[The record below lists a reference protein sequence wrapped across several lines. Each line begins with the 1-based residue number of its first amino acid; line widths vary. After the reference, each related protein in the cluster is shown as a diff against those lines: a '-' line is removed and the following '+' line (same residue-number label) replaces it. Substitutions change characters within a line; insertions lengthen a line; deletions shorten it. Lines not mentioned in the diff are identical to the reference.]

1 MDTNKP
7 IIVNELSD
15 YCELK
20 GITDPNML
28 KRTITSSLE
37 KDSTGICTRSG
48 KSAATKKK
56 IIEKHLAQKQK
67 LACLGLLISSIAH
80 ETCNL
85 NNCITFNTPILRD
98 YVEKLVSLIEEHL
111 EKNEDIE
118 IFGMPYLEFRKDVF
132 KVLDS
137 IEHASNRITETSYGL
152 KDFVRMTSHQNHAWV
167 EVGEVIAKAVAICR
181 GELRKTVRSFEVN
194 IAKDLPPIFVESAA
208 LEQVLVNLLVNAAQ
222 AADKE
227 DSWVIL
233 TARNGNSLR
242 NHLIIEVSDNGCGMD
257 EEIMMKIF
265 EPFFT
270 TKEELRGSGLGLFV
284 SKNLIK
290 GLRGQIGVES
300 IAGRGSTFRI
310 DLSS

>member
-1 MDTNKP
+1 
-7 IIVNELSD
+7 
-15 YCELK
+15 
-20 GITDPNML
+20 
-28 KRTITSSLE
+28 
-37 KDSTGICTRSG
+37 
-48 KSAATKKK
+48 
-56 IIEKHLAQKQK
+56 
-67 LACLGLLISSIAH
+67 
-80 ETCNL
+80 
-85 NNCITFNTPILRD
+85 
-98 YVEKLVSLIEEHL
+98 
-111 EKNEDIE
+111 
-118 IFGMPYLEFRKDVF
+118 
-132 KVLDS
+132 
-137 IEHASNRITETSYGL
+137 
-152 KDFVRMTSHQNHAWV
+152 
-167 EVGEVIAKAVAICR
+167 
-181 GELRKTVRSFEVN
+181 VN
-194 IAKDLPPIFVESAA
+194 IAKDLLPIFVESAA

-222 AADKE
+222 AADKD

-257 EEIMMKIF
+257 EETMMKIF